1 MKKQK
6 QMIIGLVIL
15 VLIVILAIIL
25 IVTGGSGAAQEEAA
39 QVQAGVQYLQQLEAQ
54 STEAVETELKEIRRQ
69 ERLEALEN
77 GEIDVWQQLEDA
89 VILGD
94 SRAVGFYYFGYM
106 PQTRVLA
113 EAGDTILKVEEH
125 LDELQSLNPSQVFL
139 CYGIN
144 DVGIGIWPT
153 AEEYATA
160 MAETIA
166 SVYEVLP
173 DTEVYVNGI
182 LVARDPAFSR
192 NSAWYDIPEYNDALA
207 AMCEEQG
214 YNFIDNTALCD
225 TYADMWETDGIH
237 VRTTFY
243 PYWAANLVEATYEE
257 E

>member
-1 MKKQK
+1 MKNQK
-6 QMIIGLVIL
+6 QLIIGLVVL
-15 VLIVILAIIL
+15 VLVVILAIIL
-25 IVTGGSGAAQEEAA
+25 ILGGGKGAAKEDAA

-54 STEAVETELKEIRRQ
+54 STEAVEAELKEIRRQ

-94 SRAVGFYYFGYM
+94 SRAVGVYYFGYM

-125 LDELQSLNPSQVFL
+125 LDELKTLNPSQVFL

-144 DVGIGIWPT
+144 DIGIGIWPT
-153 AEEYATA
+153 AEEYVEA
-160 MAETIA
+160 MAGVIE
-166 SVYEVLP
+166 SVYETLP
-173 DTEVYVNGI
+173 DTEVFVNGI
-182 LVARDPAFSR
+182 LIARDPAFSR
-192 NSAWYDIPEYNDALA
+192 NSAWYDIPEYNEALK
-207 AMCEEQG
+207 AMCEEKG
-214 YNFIDNTALCD
+214 YNFIDNAALCE

>member
-15 VLIVILAIIL
+15 VLIVVLAIIL
-25 IVTGGSGAAQEEAA
+25 IATGGSGAAQEEAA
-39 QVQAGVQYLQQLEAQ
+39 QVQTGVQYLQQLEAQ
-54 STEAVETELKEIRRQ
+54 STEAVEAELKEIRRQ
-69 ERLEALEN
+69 ERMEALEN

-125 LDELQSLNPSQVFL
+125 LGELQSLNPSQVFL

-153 AEEYATA
+153 AEEYAVA
-160 MAETIA
+160 MQETIESIYA
-166 SVYEVLP
+166 VLP
-173 DTEVYVNGI
+173 DTVVYVNGI

-207 AMCEEQG
+207 AMCEENG
-214 YNFIDNTALCD
+214 YKFIDNTALCD

-243 PYWAANLVEATYEE
+243 PYWAANLVEATYEDE
-257 E
+257 